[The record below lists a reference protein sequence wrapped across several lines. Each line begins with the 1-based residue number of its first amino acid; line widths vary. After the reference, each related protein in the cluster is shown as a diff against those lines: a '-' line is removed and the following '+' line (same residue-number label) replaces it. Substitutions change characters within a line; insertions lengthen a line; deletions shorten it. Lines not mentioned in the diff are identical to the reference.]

1 MPGFYRR
8 MRYERLA
15 YMKENLYFKI
25 CKFCLLI
32 DLKIKSI

>member
-15 YMKENLYFKI
+15 YMKENLY
-25 CKFCLLI
+25 
-32 DLKIKSI
+32 LKYVNFVC